1 MGQYSTSMYQ
11 YVPVISVEWA
21 RFECIDLLN
30 CLWMTRCIPSCRYEV
45 RIVPENTREIRGHC
59 IPRWWRMAEG
69 PVNNIQASK
78 RSTNKTVSD
87 RDPCSKFITSFSGY
101 YIGSGMVWPIV
112 CNSFHKLEH
121 DSCTEGNNKE
131 QDLEHDFC
139 TEENIKEHDLEHGFC
154 TEGNTKTPRFRA
166 RFLHGGEHQ
175 NTRI

>member
-1 MGQYSTSMYQ
+1 MPCSPPRSEADLVLRAAFAHLVMTVMSKATSDQWLDGSVQYQ
-11 YVPVISVEWA
+11 YVPVISVQWA
-21 RFECIDLLN
+21 RFECIDLLD

-101 YIGSGMVWPIV
+101 YILGLAWSGPLSVTAFT
-112 CNSFHKLEH
+112 S
-121 DSCTEGNNKE
+121 
-131 QDLEHDFC
+131 
-139 TEENIKEHDLEHGFC
+139 
-154 TEGNTKTPRFRA
+154 
-166 RFLHGGEHQ
+166 
-175 NTRI
+175 